1 MNDFFKPRKKK
12 AKVAAPAE
20 DTAPA
25 EPAAP
30 PAAPAPEPEPEEEDI
45 AALVA
50 MGFDRGAVAATLSA
64 HNGDVEAAANA
75 LSAEPDA
82 PPPAAAPSKK
92 PAAAKKPVAAK
103 KKPIASIFAPKKRAA
118 KPDVVVVVDD
128 DDDEAEEEADDEADE
143 ADEAEAPPPKRAR
156 KSASGDE
163 DDDDDVE
170 DEDQAAAPARSRRAS
185 SRLADVARRKPTYDE
200 EPEWSGNDSSDEDV
214 EEIRR
219 KRRKPKKRV
228 AAIFAKR
235 KTKEERRAENEAL
248 AKVAAAKKREDDAR
262 RSKALRKVETEAF
275 GGGAANPF
283 FEKRATG
290 KTVNVT
296 SKHAPTAERLEAP
309 FAPCEPR
316 AGSALSDARADE
328 LYAAVLAR
336 PAASFKNDD
345 AFVAAPCLRLT
356 LPRSH
361 CSDTLQA
368 LARKARAHPV
378 PPRTESVLSGDACV
392 AARRGLVEWLRTKW
406 GAAGRASVSDGDDYF
421 DSDEEAEEAGAALIA
436 GPLGCGKTRVAREAA
451 EQAGFSIL
459 TMELDASAPVNELQ
473 KKYKEATSSRRLKGA
488 RQLVLVDDIDR
499 SIVND
504 PQRVSALRNLVKNA
518 RCPVVATCTVSRDA
532 GGQQCSL
539 LATKLGCPRY
549 FQLPFC
555 ADVEVETLLA
565 ARAAG
570 DAWAGV
576 RAHIAALADGDAR
589 KALVLLEAALLDDGN
604 GATAEAT
611 EAAPPPEP
619 WCPATE
625 PPPPEIQS
633 VEPFLIARR
642 GGRVRVRVA
651 RCDGGYALINGRRI
665 QLDGVVHV
673 DGLLQAFVD
682 VPAARPAQ
690 RYEALVVVRGDG
702 ARSDSVAYDALVEYE
717 AEEAEDEA
725 PRGRLRRHAAAASDD
740 EDAVLESLSAKICD
754 VAEVS
759 PENAPSPHKK
769 PRRRVVV
776 DEEDEEPAPADAA
789 DPPPVVTPVEAA
801 PMEAE
806 PAAPPAAAPALME
819 AESAAPPAAAPAPI
833 EAEPTTATS
842 STPWAPLP
850 RARPR
855 GAPGDAAALAAAA
868 ALAEARSAVDTFRRR
883 SVDGESL
890 LDDDDTLS
898 ARRDVVLRFATAAP
912 RPSTGADRAA
922 SSLGVDLLVAT
933 PTPPIIRERHRDARY
948 AGRCAVAD
956 GLAPLRLGPEP
967 ALDYAP
973 SLRAIF
979 GGEKA
984 REATF
989 AGRRF
994 THYLRDARH
1003 TPSALAFAY
1012 ECEDLACPTN

>member
-12 AKVAAPAE
+12 AKVTAPAE

-50 MGFDRGAVAATLSA
+50 MGFDRGAVAATLAA

-82 PPPAAAPSKK
+82 PLPAAAPSKK
-92 PAAAKKPVAAK
+92 PAAAK

-128 DDDEAEEEADDEADE
+128 DYDEAEEEADDEADE

-156 KSASGDE
+156 KSAPGDE
-163 DDDDDVE
+163 DDDDDDDVE
-170 DEDQAAAPARSRRAS
+170 DEDQAAAPARPRRAS

-214 EEIRR
+214 EELRR

-235 KTKEERRAENEAL
+235 KTKEEWRAENEAL

-328 LYAAVLAR
+328 LCAAVLAR

-633 VEPFLIARR
+633 VEPFLIVRR

-651 RCDGGYALINGRRI
+651 RCDGGYALINGRRLA
-665 QLDGVVHV
+665 LDGVVHV

-690 RYEALVVVRGDG
+690 RYAALVVVRGDG
-702 ARSDSVAYDALVEYE
+702 ARADSVAYDALVEYE
-717 AEEAEDEA
+717 AEEVEDEA

-740 EDAVLESLSAKICD
+740 EDAVLESPSAKICD

-776 DEEDEEPAPADAA
+776 DEEDEDSAPADAA
-789 DPPPVVTPVEAA
+789 DPLPVVTLVEAAPTEAEPMPSGAELA

-806 PAAPPAAAPALME
+806 PAAPPAPAPME
-819 AESAAPPAAAPAPI
+819 AEPPTASSA
-833 EAEPTTATS
+833 
-842 STPWAPLP
+842 PWAPP
-850 RARPR
+850 RRARPR

-912 RPSTGADRAA
+912 RPSTGADRMA

-956 GLAPLRLGPEP
+956 GLVPPRLDPEP